1 MKVIQSCLTL
11 CNPMDCSPPGS
22 SVHGNSPGKNTGVG
36 SHALLLGIFPTQGS
50 NPGLLHCRQIL
61 YHMSHQGSLTKLCM
75 HGYIQS
81 EKEAN
86 EFKSNRVQYFDRILK
101 VYEKLWLQLIF
112 KKLLLTKFQY
122 GFKDKL
128 SENAIHDSFF
138 HILHEAGFLLHF
150 NQNSIFL
157 MSLPQ
162 TRYENLIGTCIIRHR
177 LRRLTLKERN
187 SH

>member
-1 MKVIQSCLTL
+1 MNISRAESLRNLHLSLLCCVELCCDKSLQLCLTL
-11 CNPMDCSPPGS
+11 CDPMDCSPPGS

-86 EFKSNRVQYFDRILK
+86 EFKSNRVQCFDRILK

-112 KKLLLTKFQY
+112 KKLLLTKF
-122 GFKDKL
+122 
-128 SENAIHDSFF
+128 
-138 HILHEAGFLLHF
+138 
-150 NQNSIFL
+150 
-157 MSLPQ
+157 
-162 TRYENLIGTCIIRHR
+162 
-177 LRRLTLKERN
+177 
-187 SH
+187 